1 MMRPKSEPVKKLDR
15 NSDEVPGIVI
25 HDRSGATGSGF
36 DRPRV
41 RAFVYGETLPSLP
54 VLPYGR
60 WKAAS

>member
-1 MMRPKSEPVKKLDR
+1 MIRVKTESIKTPRRDT
-15 NSDEVPGIVI
+15 DDVPGIVI
-25 HDRSGATGSGF
+25 HDRTDATGPDF
-36 DRPRV
+36 HRPRV